1 LRALKKIIPLLFIC
15 TAAASQTADTL
26 FFYNLKS
33 FYSQKSGHSI
43 SPALFTKWAEKASSP
58 NHYVYISHSSKVSN
72 ALAEDEFIYCGQDS
86 SEAAGY
92 CSKFSERGYS
102 VFDYR
107 TFGTSDALI
116 TSSLLSYMEE
126 SRAFVVF
133 HELTH
138 NYIKEK
144 KIKMDY
150 LLNEAACD
158 VTGVQFCRL
167 LCSEKKLLNQEKLGE
182 QIKRLENIYITI
194 NQTVEKISA
203 DSSSCDKYC
212 RKAYKAIKKQL
223 KNSDAFYR
231 DRFNYPV
238 NTAYLLKNQN
248 YCKYYFAVNDI
259 YKQSSNYSEFM
270 ERLLEFNKKL

>member
-1 LRALKKIIPLLFIC
+1 LRALKKIIPLLF
-15 TAAASQTADTL
+15 TWTSAASQATDTL

-58 NHYVYISHSSKVSN
+58 NHYVYISSSTKVSN

-86 SEAAGY
+86 AKAAEY
-92 CSKFSERGYS
+92 CLKFSKRGYS
-102 VFDYR
+102 VFDYM
-107 TFGTSDALI
+107 TLGTSDALI
-116 TSSLLSYMEE
+116 TSSLLSYKEE

-144 KIKMDY
+144 KIVINYM
-150 LLNEAACD
+150 LNEAACD

-167 LCSEKKLLNQEKLGE
+167 FCSEKKLLDHEKLNE
-182 QIKRLENIYITI
+182 QVKRLENIYITI

-212 RKAYKAIKKQL
+212 RQARKSIKKQL
-223 KNSDAFYR
+223 KNSDTFYR

-248 YCKYYFAVNDI
+248 YCKYYFAVSNI
-259 YKQSSNYSEFM
+259 YKQSRDYNEFM
-270 ERLLEFNKKL
+270 ESLLEFNRKL